1 MNVSH
6 RELQLL
12 RHAKSD
18 WNAAFNSDISRPL
31 SARGRRAARAMGEW
45 MKQNDITQDIVF
57 TSPSTRTRQTL
68 EIMAKEISF
77 KNIQVIDELYHADLK
92 TFLEILSQVPR
103 QHDRVMLVGHNPGIQ
118 DLLLYLGAED
128 LKEATGK
135 LFPTTAFARL
145 QLPREWDGLPSGAG
159 HLHTL
164 IRPRELLAD
173 E

>member
-31 SARGRRAARAMGEW
+31 SARGRQAARAMGRW

-68 EIMAKEISF
+68 ELIAEEISF
-77 KNIQVIDELYHADLK
+77 KIIQVIDELYHADLD
-92 TFLEILSQVPR
+92 TFLEILGQVPR
-103 QHDRVMLVGHNPGIQ
+103 EHNRVMLVGHNPGMQ
-118 DLLLYLGAED
+118 DLLVYLSAAD
-128 LKEATGK
+128 LEEAPGK

-145 QLPREWDGLPSGAG
+145 QLPRDWNGLSSGAG